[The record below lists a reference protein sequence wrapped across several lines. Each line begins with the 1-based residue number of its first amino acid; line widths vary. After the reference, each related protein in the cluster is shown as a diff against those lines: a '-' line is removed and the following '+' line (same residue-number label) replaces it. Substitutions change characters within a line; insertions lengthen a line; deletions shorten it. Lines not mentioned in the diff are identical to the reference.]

1 MQLLVFGSS
10 VSTGSGASDETQG
23 WAHLLSLE
31 AARRGFSYV
40 NCGVGG
46 TNVEY
51 WNDVLNHGL
60 KDELPSLPSSDVV
73 ILSLSLA
80 NEGLPCTSTA
90 EERTALETYYLEK
103 LRCLAIGLRRAMKPG
118 ARLVI
123 GGPYP
128 NNAYSM
134 EHLEVLKRVW
144 DTMKTWDSVDH
155 FIDFLQPV
163 VHDGRG
169 HWHPGAWEDDSHPN
183 DLGHRSMYQC
193 LDIDSILGS
202 P

>member
-1 MQLLVFGSS
+1 
-10 VSTGSGASDETQG
+10 
-23 WAHLLSLE
+23 
-31 AARRGFSYV
+31 
-40 NCGVGG
+40 
-46 TNVEY
+46 
-51 WNDVLNHGL
+51 
-60 KDELPSLPSSDVV
+60 
-73 ILSLSLA
+73 
-80 NEGLPCTSTA
+80 
-90 EERTALETYYLEK
+90 
-103 LRCLAIGLRRAMKPG
+103 MKPT

-193 LDIDSILGS
+193 LDIDSILADSLSKNGAELGLVGFFVVRS
-202 P
+202 TALGVMFFSDVTLG